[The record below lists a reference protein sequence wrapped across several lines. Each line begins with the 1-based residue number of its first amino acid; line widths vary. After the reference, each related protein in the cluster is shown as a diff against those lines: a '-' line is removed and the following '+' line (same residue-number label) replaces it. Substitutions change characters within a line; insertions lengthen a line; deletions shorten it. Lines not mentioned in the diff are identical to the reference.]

1 MKVILLILLCL
12 VAVTAVVCGSIM
24 MLYPDGSMLRLQ
36 HDMLK
41 TTPFKTFFIPGLV
54 LFLCPGLSCTIAAA
68 NIVFNRKQWYTWCIT
83 GGVMITG
90 WIIMQMIL
98 LQTINALQ
106 LLYLGL
112 GLFILLLAYQLKGK
126 WAV

>member
-1 MKVILLILLCL
+1 MRIILLILLCF
-12 VAVTAVVCGSIM
+12 VGITVVVCGGIM
-24 MLYPDGSMLRLQ
+24 MLYPDGVILQLQ
-36 HDMLK
+36 HDTLK
-41 TTPFKTFFIPGLV
+41 PTPFKTFFIPGLV
-54 LFLCPGLSCTIAAA
+54 LLLCPGLSCSIAAA
-68 NIVFNRKQWYTWCIT
+68 MVLLNRKQWYRWCLT

-90 WIIMQMIL
+90 WIIVQMIL

-106 LLYLGL
+106 LLYSGA